1 MAAAVAGAS
10 SPVPRAACRRVTS
23 TTFTK
28 VSNAVEFTLNKE
40 DHTLGN
46 LLRIQLLKDSR
57 VLFAGYKMPHPM
69 EHNFRLRIQ
78 TKGECSPQDALN
90 DAINALILEVNKMED
105 QFADQVNEHQ
115 ARHPTGM
122 QGM

>member
-1 MAAAVAGAS
+1 M
-10 SPVPRAACRRVTS
+10 TS